1 MGKLLTNLYEDDPT
15 DDVFFFS
22 MKDGYLILA
31 TKSNVKTIRYTE
43 LHKNNTDMKV
53 HFSKKELDMF
63 LHRLQQALQAFL
75 SGAIVKV
82 SPIDGQNRPWMRYD

>member
-1 MGKLLTNLYEDDPT
+1 MGQLLANLHEGDPT

-43 LHKNNTDMKV
+43 LHKINTDMKV
-53 HFSKKELDMF
+53 HFSKIGLDMF
-63 LHRLQQALQAFL
+63 CKDCNSHCKPF
-75 SGAIVKV
+75 
-82 SPIDGQNRPWMRYD
+82 